1 MTEKKHKTSLAE
13 LSRKKS
19 REFIWPIR
27 VYYEDTDSGGVV
39 YYANYLK
46 FMERARTEMLR
57 SLGFEQDQLQQQSG
71 ILFAVH
77 SVNIQYKKPAKF
89 NNELTVVTTI
99 SACGKA
105 SIVFIQKIFHEE
117 ALLEASVNTHS
128 DALPLCVAEVKIA
141 CLKAEKFSAQVMPVS
156 IVKKIQSEYVCGS

>member
-1 MTEKKHKTSLAE
+1 MTFSKKN
-13 LSRKKS
+13 S

-57 SLGFEQDQLQQQSG
+57 SLGFEQDQLQQQLG

-89 NNELTVVTTI
+89 NDGLKVLTTI

-105 SIVFIQKIFHEE
+105 SIVFMQKIFHDDVFVD
-117 ALLEASVNTHS
+117 VNVNNLA
-128 DALPLCVAEVKIA
+128 DALPLCLAEVKIA
-141 CLKAEKFSAQVMPVS
+141 CLNSEKFVAQAMPAS